1 MRTVLLI
8 GLIILVQPV
17 CILAQEPTETLR
29 TALIFH
35 ASFDGT
41 ADAQLSRGDG
51 KILTA
56 ESLARKQVTPG
67 LTRPAVSISKDQGKY
82 GDCLRFTDKTKEV
95 LFFAGTEMPLATGA
109 WSTTIS
115 FWMRLDPDKDLKPGY
130 CDPLQ
135 VTQKA
140 WNDAAIFVDF
150 DKDLPRD
157 FRLGVFSDLKAW
169 NPENIPWEKWPVEK
183 RPMVTVKKP
192 PFTATNWTHVALT
205 LDHINT
211 DQSVSTLYL
220 NGQPQGS
227 LNQAVKF
234 SWEPSQ
240 TAIMLGIEYIGDLDD
255 LMIFKRA
262 LNAKEVQT
270 LSKLTSSL

>member
-1 MRTVLLI
+1 MRTIVVAGIVLCAFSTCAFAQDLPAT
-8 GLIILVQPV
+8 LKSALV
-17 CILAQEPTETLR
+17 
-29 TALIFH
+29 FH
-35 ASFDGT
+35 APFDGN
-41 ADAQLSRGDG
+41 ADAKVSRGDG
-51 KILTA
+51 KVMTA
-56 ESLARKQVTPG
+56 ESLARKQMTQG
-67 LTRPAVSISKDQGKY
+67 LSRPEVSIAKGQGKF

-95 LFFAGTEMPLATGA
+95 VCYAGTEVPFSNGD

-115 FWMRLDPDKDLKPGY
+115 FWMRLNPDQDLKPGY

-135 VTQKA
+135 ITQKA

-169 NPENIPWEKWPVEK
+169 NPENIPWEKWPVDK
-183 RPMVTVKKP
+183 RPMVTVKRP
-192 PFTATNWTHVALT
+192 PFSNMAWTHVALT
-205 LDHINT
+205 LDNVNT
-211 DQSVSTLYL
+211 EKTVSTFYL
-220 NGQPQGS
+220 NGQQQGS
-227 LNQAVKF
+227 LKQPVKF

-262 LNAKEVQT
+262 LVAEEIVAI
-270 LSKLTSSL
+270 SKMAQ

>member
-227 LNQAVKF
+227 LKQAVKF

>member
-95 LFFAGTEMPLATGA
+95 LFFAGTEMPLTTGA

-227 LNQAVKF
+227 LKQAVKF

>member
-1 MRTVLLI
+1 MRIVLLTC
-8 GLIILVQPV
+8 LTILAPSVAV
-17 CILAQEPTETLR
+17 FAQEPTEALKSS
-29 TALIFH
+29 LIFH

-56 ESLARKQVTPG
+56 ESLARKQLTPG
-67 LTRPAVSISKDQGKY
+67 LTRPAVSIAKGQGKY

-95 LFFAGTEMPLATGA
+95 LCFAGTEMPFTTGD

-135 VTQKA
+135 VTQTA

-169 NPENIPWEKWPVEK
+169 NPENIPWEKWPVDK
-183 RPMVTVKKP
+183 RPMVTVKRL
-192 PFTATNWTHVALT
+192 PFSATAWTHVALT
-205 LDHINT
+205 LDHMNT
-211 DQSVSTLYL
+211 DQTVSTLYL
-220 NGQPQGS
+220 NGQSQGS
-227 LNQAVKF
+227 LKQAAKF
-234 SWEPSQ
+234 SWDSSQ

-255 LMIFKRA
+255 LLIFKRA
-262 LNAKEVQT
+262 LTSEEVLT
-270 LSKLTSSL
+270 LSKLSNSL